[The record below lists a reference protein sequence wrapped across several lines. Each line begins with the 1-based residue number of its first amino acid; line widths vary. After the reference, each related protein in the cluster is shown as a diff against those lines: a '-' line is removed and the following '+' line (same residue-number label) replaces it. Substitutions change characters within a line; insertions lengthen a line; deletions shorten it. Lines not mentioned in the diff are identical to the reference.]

1 MNASDGCLSQ
11 KYDVPLIDYLI
22 IRYSDFDERRKY
34 RVKIS
39 ADQMSS
45 LKIAF
50 RVRSKAHPGWS
61 RCRLHRGGARK
72 HFYPNITAAVQ
83 KMAKIKQSGWRA
95 WRRAIS
101 RRGHTFTAV
110 RTMLFARRHNSE
122 FLVDKAAQP
131 PRRINFATRKPGS
144 AARIRARYILSRHRV
159 HARHGS
165 AIFHEGEAR
174 GTR

>member
-1 MNASDGCLSQ
+1 MSAGNIES
-11 KYDVPLIDYLI
+11 KYQLIKCHPWRSRFAYARKLI
-22 IRYSDFDERRKY
+22 PDDPG
-34 RVKIS
+34 
-39 ADQMSS
+39 ADC
-45 LKIAF
+45 I
-50 RVRSKAHPGWS
+50 G
-61 RCRLHRGGARK
+61 GGARK

-101 RRGHTFTAV
+101 RRGRTFTAV